1 MLAHFRL
8 RDLNAD
14 RAAGIDVV
22 PNRRLEWLGVK
33 NFFSASA

>member
-1 MLAHFRL
+1 MLAHFGL

-14 RAAGIDVV
+14 RAAGIDAV
-22 PNRRLEWLGVK
+22 PNRRLKRLGVK